1 MNLSC
6 YSNIPGTPIAYWLSQ
21 GIINCFNKGI
31 QLSDIATV
39 RNGLKTGN
47 NDTFV
52 RFWYEVNSI
61 DSFLNPTDYIQAV
74 HSGKTWFAYN
84 KGGEF
89 RRWFGN
95 DYYVLNWKNKGQRV
109 IGKAKEEKRNVQDYP
124 DSFKF
129 IPIVTWSLITSS
141 KPSFRYK
148 TGNIS
153 DICGMSIYSFD
164 ADLDYL
170 LAFSNTSISLYILD
184 ALNPTLNYQAGDIG
198 RLPII
203 YDNKQKGRIDSI
215 SKKNIEL
222 SKNDWDKYE
231 SSWNFKRHPLV

>member
-1 MNLSC
+1 MSLFFPEPYEDEIL
-6 YSNIPGTPIAYWLSQ
+6 YSVISRYHYYVGSTNVKY
-21 GIINCFNKGI
+21 
-31 QLSDIATV
+31 
-39 RNGLKTGN
+39 
-47 NDTFV
+47 TFK
-52 RFWYEVNSI
+52 E
-61 DSFLNPTDYIQAV
+61 L
-74 HSGKTWFAYN
+74 
-84 KGGEF
+84 
-89 RRWFGN
+89 FGN
-95 DYYVLNWKNKGQRV
+95 INKV
-109 IGKAKEEKRNVQDYP
+109 PTIEL
-124 DSFKF
+124 
-129 IPIVTWSLITSS
+129 W
-141 KPSFRYK
+141 
-148 TGNIS
+148 GNIS

-170 LAFSNTSISLYILD
+170 LAFSNTSISIYILD